1 MAKNKEEKTEG
12 QESGATAGGSNVVSK
27 ITVASVGAQPKPH
40 SIKEGEK
47 KAVCVFYGEARDSK
61 IGQTQFGDFLKF
73 TGNFGAVN
81 METGERFRSGTLILP
96 AIMENILDSAIK
108 ETEGAVQFA
117 IEIGVK
123 HSANGNTGYEYTVR
137 PLLEPSEND
146 PLLMLESKVG
156 TLVKLPALAAPKA

>member
-1 MAKNKEEKTEG
+1 MAKNKTEENATPETEP
-12 QESGATAGGSNVVSK
+12 SKGGSNVVSK
-27 ITVASVGAQPKPH
+27 ITVASIGAQPKPH
-40 SIKEGEK
+40 SVEEGEK
-47 KAVCVFYGEARDSK
+47 RAICVFYGEARSSK

-73 TGNFGAVN
+73 SGNFGAVN
-81 METGERFRSGTLILP
+81 MKTGERFRSGSLILP

-117 IEIGVK
+117 IEVGVK
-123 HSANGNTGYEYTVR
+123 YSEKGNTGYEYTVR

-156 TLVKLPALAAPKA
+156 QLVKLPALAAPK